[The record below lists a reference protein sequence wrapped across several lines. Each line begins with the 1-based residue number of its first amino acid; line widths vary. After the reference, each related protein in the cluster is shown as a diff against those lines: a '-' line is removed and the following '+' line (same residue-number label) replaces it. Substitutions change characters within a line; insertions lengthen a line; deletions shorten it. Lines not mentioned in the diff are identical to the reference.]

1 MLKIKLK
8 SQEDACANLKDI
20 GIHGKEK
27 PRVSLWYKF
36 MQTIKAFYLNI
47 RF

>member
-8 SQEDACANLKDI
+8 SQEDVCKEAKDI
-20 GIHGKEK
+20 GIYGKEK

-36 MQTIKAFYLNI
+36 TQTIKAFYLKIN
-47 RF
+47 F